1 MLVGNKSD
9 RFTEREVGTPEGIA
23 LAIELGCGFV
33 EASATRCTNVEE
45 AFYDVVRLM
54 GRKRKQIKTQ
64 AMSGQVEKFTQRT
77 VVEQS

>member
-9 RFTEREVGTPEGIA
+9 RFTEREVDTQEGIA
-23 LAIELGCGFV
+23 LAMELGCGFV
-33 EASATRCTNVEE
+33 EASATRCTNFEE

-54 GRKRKQIKTQ
+54 RRKRKQIKMQ

-77 VVEQS
+77 VV